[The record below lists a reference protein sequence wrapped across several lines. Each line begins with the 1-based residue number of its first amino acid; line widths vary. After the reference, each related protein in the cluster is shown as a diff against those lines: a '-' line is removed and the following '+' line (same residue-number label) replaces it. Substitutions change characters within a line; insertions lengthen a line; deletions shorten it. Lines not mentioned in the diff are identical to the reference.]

1 MTYWSSWTVICS
13 RRRRPRGRRR
23 LLAAKAVKWAC
34 KVLRLLCPMHPLEA
48 LLRRCPA
55 SCLHLRLCPDFCLH
69 RRRVGGY
76 AFVISYCWQ
85 GCTRNEKAKAFS
97 FVTSLDGGLC
107 TDTWH
112 LTLAAM
118 ILFHRHPNMS
128 HICCACLTNQGPMGH
143 GPIQWFKASW
153 YSRVLGF
160 SDYRTRRG
168 CITHQ
173 SGLRYAHSC

>member
-1 MTYWSSWTVICS
+1 MSVQSSAFALSNASFRSIASALPCFLFAS
-13 RRRRPRGRRR
+13 
-23 LLAAKAVKWAC
+23 
-34 KVLRLLCPMHPLEA
+34 EA
-48 LLRRCPA
+48 LPRFLPA
-55 SCLHLRLCPDFCLH
+55 SQACG
-69 RRRVGGY
+69 GGY

-143 GPIQWFKASW
+143 GLIQWFKASW